1 MTAEFNWDDARIFLA
16 IARVGTLSGAAD
28 KMNMGIAT
36 VSRLLDRLE
45 QALNVPLF
53 SRHQS
58 GYRLTDDG
66 EALLARAEALEY
78 AGLAF
83 GEAAQLQGHVA
94 GVVRLATSDNLATH
108 FILPSLKGLLDHY
121 PELRVEVLSGVQPV
135 NLHRRDA
142 GFAVVVAIML
152 AIDLL
157 LQGRRGSHSMTMK
170 QAAGWSILWVTLSL
184 LFNAAFWWYLVQ
196 TQGRA
201 VADPQALA
209 FLTGYLIEKALAVD
223 NVFVWLM
230 LFSYFAVPPALQRRV
245 LVYGVLGAIVLRTIM
260 IFAGSWLIS
269 QFDWLLYVFGAF
281 LLFTGVK
288 MALAKE
294 DDSGIGDKPLVRWIR
309 SHLRMTDKI
318 ESERF
323 FTRKN
328 GVLFA
333 TPLLLVLILVELSDV
348 IFAVDSIPAIFAV
361 TTDPFIVLTSN
372 LFAILGLRAMYF
384 LLAGVAERF
393 SMLKY
398 GLSVILVFIGVKM
411 LIVDFYHIP
420 VAISLGVV
428 GGILTVTLLINAWV
442 NKQHDK
448 QRKLPE

>member
-1 MTAEFNWDDARIFLA
+1 MNT
-16 IARVGTLSGAAD
+16 VGTP
-28 KMNMGIAT
+28 
-36 VSRLLDRLE
+36 LLW
-45 QALNVPLF
+45 
-53 SRHQS
+53 
-58 GYRLTDDG
+58 G
-66 EALLARAEALEY
+66 
-78 AGLAF
+78 
-83 GEAAQLQGHVA
+83 
-94 GVVRLATSDNLATH
+94 
-108 FILPSLKGLLDHY
+108 
-121 PELRVEVLSGVQPV
+121 
-135 NLHRRDA
+135 

-230 LFSYFAVPPALQRRV
+230 LFSYFAVPPVLQRRV
-245 LVYGVLGAIVLRTIM
+245 LVYGVLGAIVLRTLM
-260 IFAGSWLIS
+260 ILAGSWLIS

-294 DDSGIGDKPLVRWIR
+294 DESGIGDKPLVRWIR

-428 GGILTVTLLINAWV
+428 GGILAVTLLINAWV
-442 NKQHDK
+442 NRQHDK

>member
-1 MTAEFNWDDARIFLA
+1 MNT
-16 IARVGTLSGAAD
+16 VGTP
-28 KMNMGIAT
+28 
-36 VSRLLDRLE
+36 LLW
-45 QALNVPLF
+45 
-53 SRHQS
+53 
-58 GYRLTDDG
+58 G
-66 EALLARAEALEY
+66 
-78 AGLAF
+78 
-83 GEAAQLQGHVA
+83 
-94 GVVRLATSDNLATH
+94 
-108 FILPSLKGLLDHY
+108 
-121 PELRVEVLSGVQPV
+121 
-135 NLHRRDA
+135 

-184 LFNAAFWWYLVQ
+184 LFNTAFWWYLVQ

-428 GGILTVTLLINAWV
+428 GGILAVTLLINAWV

>member
-1 MTAEFNWDDARIFLA
+1 MNT
-16 IARVGTLSGAAD
+16 VGTP
-28 KMNMGIAT
+28 
-36 VSRLLDRLE
+36 LLW
-45 QALNVPLF
+45 
-53 SRHQS
+53 
-58 GYRLTDDG
+58 G
-66 EALLARAEALEY
+66 
-78 AGLAF
+78 
-83 GEAAQLQGHVA
+83 
-94 GVVRLATSDNLATH
+94 
-108 FILPSLKGLLDHY
+108 
-121 PELRVEVLSGVQPV
+121 
-135 NLHRRDA
+135 

-333 TPLLLVLILVELSDV
+333 TPLLLVRILVELSDV
-348 IFAVDSIPAIFAV
+348 IFAGDSIPAIFAV

-428 GGILTVTLLINAWV
+428 GGILAVTLLINAWV
-442 NKQHDK
+442 NRQHDK

>member
-1 MTAEFNWDDARIFLA
+1 MNS
-16 IARVGTLSGAAD
+16 VG
-28 KMNMGIAT
+28 NP
-36 VSRLLDRLE
+36 LLW
-45 QALNVPLF
+45 
-53 SRHQS
+53 
-58 GYRLTDDG
+58 G
-66 EALLARAEALEY
+66 
-78 AGLAF
+78 
-83 GEAAQLQGHVA
+83 
-94 GVVRLATSDNLATH
+94 
-108 FILPSLKGLLDHY
+108 
-121 PELRVEVLSGVQPV
+121 
-135 NLHRRDA
+135 
-142 GFAVVVAIML
+142 GFAVVVVIML

-157 LQGRRGSHSMTMK
+157 LQGRRGAQTMTMK
-170 QAAGWSILWVTLSL
+170 QAAGWSIVWVTLSL
-184 LFNAAFWWYLVQ
+184 LFNLAFWWYLSV

-201 VADPQALA
+201 VADPQAMA

-230 LFSYFAVPPALQRRV
+230 LFSYFAVPARLQRRV
-245 LVYGVLGAIVLRTIM
+245 LVYGVLGAIVLRTLM

-269 QFDWLLYVFGAF
+269 QFDWLLYIFGAF

-294 DDSGIGDKPLVRWIR
+294 DDGDIGDKPMIRWLR
-309 SHLRMTDKI
+309 GRLRMTDKI
-318 ESERF
+318 ENEKF
-323 FTRKN
+323 FVRHN
-328 GVLFA
+328 GLLYA
-333 TPLLLVLILVELSDV
+333 TPLLMVLILVELSDV

-420 VAISLGVV
+420 IAISLGVV
-428 GGILTVTLLINAWV
+428 FGILLLTLVINAWV
-442 NKQHDK
+442 NHRNDQKQSN
-448 QRKLPE
+448 

>member
-1 MTAEFNWDDARIFLA
+1 
-16 IARVGTLSGAAD
+16 
-28 KMNMGIAT
+28 
-36 VSRLLDRLE
+36 
-45 QALNVPLF
+45 
-53 SRHQS
+53 
-58 GYRLTDDG
+58 
-66 EALLARAEALEY
+66 
-78 AGLAF
+78 
-83 GEAAQLQGHVA
+83 
-94 GVVRLATSDNLATH
+94 
-108 FILPSLKGLLDHY
+108 
-121 PELRVEVLSGVQPV
+121 
-135 NLHRRDA
+135 
-142 GFAVVVAIML
+142 
-152 AIDLL
+152 
-157 LQGRRGSHSMTMK
+157 

-428 GGILTVTLLINAWV
+428 GGILAVTLLINAWV

>member
-1 MTAEFNWDDARIFLA
+1 MNT
-16 IARVGTLSGAAD
+16 VGTP
-28 KMNMGIAT
+28 
-36 VSRLLDRLE
+36 LLW
-45 QALNVPLF
+45 
-53 SRHQS
+53 
-58 GYRLTDDG
+58 G
-66 EALLARAEALEY
+66 
-78 AGLAF
+78 
-83 GEAAQLQGHVA
+83 
-94 GVVRLATSDNLATH
+94 
-108 FILPSLKGLLDHY
+108 
-121 PELRVEVLSGVQPV
+121 
-135 NLHRRDA
+135 

-333 TPLLLVLILVELSDV
+333 TPLLLLLILVELSDV